1 MMMLQAKDL
10 LKYKDLENFDDY
22 LYEFDDYLYENHQ
35 NPGTTADLT
44 AATIMVYYLSK
55 EFDKGN

>member
-1 MMMLQAKDL
+1 MLF
-10 LKYKDLENFDDY
+10 YIN
-22 LYEFDDYLYENHQ
+22 EFDDYLYENHQ